1 MHHRLLPRLLP
12 ALALSFAVLAPVAH
26 DARAADMPAGIQWI
40 DVKSG
45 AGSVDAAFAQ
55 AKKENRPLFLYWGAV
70 WCPPCNQVKAT
81 VFSRQDFIERARN
94 FIPVYIDGDAPA
106 AQQLGSRFKVSG
118 YPTTIL
124 FRPDGTEVTRLPS
137 EVDGARYMQALAQG
151 MTGKPV
157 KALLAQAQAGKPLT
171 AAEWQ
176 QLAFHAWD
184 VDEDTLVPS
193 SKRAATLWDLAQRSN
208 AAAPDASARLAM
220 QAVRA
225 AANAPKD
232 SKDPLPFEKAAALQ
246 RVRAVLASPAI
257 ARANLTELAFSA
269 ERVPP
274 FLTEAGSPQRAQLLR
289 EWDRAL
295 LRLVDDAQLSRMDR
309 VMAANARVNL
319 ARIDTPKGPLP
330 VELQTQVRGAVLTAM
345 RDVKD
350 PFEREAL
357 AVAGASALADAG
369 LATEADTVA
378 KAQME
383 RSSTPYYHMRVLAA
397 LARERGDNAEA
408 LAWSEKA
415 YASAKGPATRLEWG
429 AGYVRNLINL
439 APGEAEKIERT
450 ARSVI
455 GELEAKPETFYGR
468 NRAIL
473 EGMGKRLNEWNKDG
487 KQEAV
492 LARLRT
498 QLNGV
503 CTQLPV
509 AAPERATCT
518 ALLAPKVA

>member
-1 MHHRLLPRLLP
+1 MRTCLLP
-12 ALALSFAVLAPVAH
+12 AFALFLALLAPVA
-26 DARAADMPAGIQWI
+26 RGGDMPPGIQW
-40 DVKSG
+40 VEAKNG
-45 AGSVDAAFAQ
+45 LAAVDAAFAQ
-55 AKKENRPLFLYWGAV
+55 ARKENRPLFLYWGAV

-124 FRPDGTEVTRLPS
+124 FRPDGTEVTRLPA
-137 EVDGARYMQALAQG
+137 EVDGERYMQALAQG

-171 AAEWQ
+171 VAEWQ

-193 SKRAATLWDLAQRSN
+193 SRRAATLWDLAQRSN
-208 AAAPDASARLAM
+208 AAAPEASARLAM

-225 AANAPKD
+225 AAG
-232 SKDPLPFEKAAALQ
+232 SKDKPPFDKAAALQ
-246 RVRAVLASPAI
+246 RVRAVLASPSI
-257 ARANLTELAFSA
+257 ARANLTELAFSS

-274 FLTEAGSPQRAQLLR
+274 FLTEAGSPQRAQLVR

-295 LRLVDDAQLSRMDR
+295 LRLADDAQLSRMDR
-309 VMAANARVNL
+309 VLAANARVNL

-330 VELQTQVRGAVLTAM
+330 VELQTQVRGAVLTSL

-369 LATEADTVA
+369 LASEADNVA
-378 KAQME
+378 KTQME
-383 RSSTPYYHMRVLAA
+383 RSPTPYYHMRVLAA
-397 LARERGDNAEA
+397 LARERGDTAEA

-429 AGYVRNLINL
+429 AGYLRNLVNL

-455 GELEAKPETFYGR
+455 GELEPKPETFYGR
-468 NRAIL
+468 NRGIL
-473 EGMGKRLNEWNKDG
+473 EAMGKRLNEWNKDG

-492 LARLRT
+492 LARLRA

-503 CTQLPV
+503 CSQLP
-509 AAPERATCT
+509 ASAPERATCT
-518 ALLAPKVA
+518 TLLAPKAA